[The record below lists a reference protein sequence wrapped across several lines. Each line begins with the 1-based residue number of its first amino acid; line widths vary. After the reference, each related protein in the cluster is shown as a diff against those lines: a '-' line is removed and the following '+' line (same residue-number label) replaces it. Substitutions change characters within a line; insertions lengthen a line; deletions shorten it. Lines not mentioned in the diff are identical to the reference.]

1 METFGLTRSREPI
14 SYDWRGGPLA
24 TMIRSRLKTAGLRPT
39 RQRVSLAGLLF
50 VAGERHVTADQ
61 LLHEAQALRMP
72 LSRATVYNCLRQFV
86 EAGLIR
92 EVAIFGSTL
101 WYDTATGS
109 HSHFFDETRS
119 ILSDMPDNV
128 ADTLKIAAPPGRRI
142 VGVDVIVRLRDEN
155 A

>member
-1 METFGLTRSREPI
+1 MESFGLTPTRQNI

-24 TMIRSRLKTAGLRPT
+24 TMIRARLKLAGLRPT
-39 RQRVSLAGLLF
+39 RQRLSLAGLLF

-61 LLHEAQALRMP
+61 LLREAQALRMP
-72 LSRATVYNCLRQFV
+72 LSRATVYNGLRQFV

-101 WYDTATGS
+101 WYDTQTGS
-109 HSHFFDETRS
+109 HSHFYDETRS

-128 ADTLKIAAPPGRRI
+128 AERLEIVAPPGRRI
-142 VGVDVIVRLRDEN
+142 VGIDVIVRLCDDD